1 MVACPATVPGTD
13 SRIAG
18 MASLV
23 VVMANM
29 PRRKANAS
37 GGDIVYVKGSMIASA
52 VIPPSPGTAPKKI
65 PIKTPS
71 KR

>member
-1 MVACPATVPGTD
+1 
-13 SRIAG
+13 

-52 VIPPSPGTAPKKI
+52 AAEVRHGVGTDYRPGMC
-65 PIKTPS
+65 
-71 KR
+71 RH